1 MKPILKPENIVK
13 TIAKVTRTLAAQSL
27 LALLLTTLS
36 GFSLAQEPLKIA
48 VLDMGA
54 ALFNSDKAKSM
65 SEQIRGETA
74 ADEEKVRALA
84 TEATALQEKLQ
95 KDAAVM
101 SEAEV
106 RRTNEQ
112 IQEIGVQYQFLV
124 QKLQTLLQERQ
135 EEFQN
140 TYAPNLIQAIQEV
153 VNEGQYDIVFRSEV
167 ALHYAT
173 AFDITARV
181 TEKLNAQP

>member
-1 MKPILKPENIVK
+1 MKPEKIVI
-13 TIAKVTRTLAAQSL
+13 TIARITRTLATQGL
-27 LALLLTTLS
+27 LALMLTTLS
-36 GFSLAQEPLKIA
+36 GVALAQAPLKIA

-65 SEQIRGETA
+65 TEVIRTETA
-74 ADEEKVRALA
+74 QDEEKVRALA
-84 TEATALQEKLQ
+84 TEATALQDKLQ

-101 SEAEV
+101 SETEV

-124 QKLQTLLQERQ
+124 QKLQTLLQQRQ

-173 AFDITARV
+173 TFDITARV